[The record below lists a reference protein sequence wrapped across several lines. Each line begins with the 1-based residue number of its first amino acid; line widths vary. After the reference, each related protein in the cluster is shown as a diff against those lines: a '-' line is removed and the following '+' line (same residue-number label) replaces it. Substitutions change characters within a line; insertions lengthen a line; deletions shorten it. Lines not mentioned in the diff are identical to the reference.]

1 MRPIVQTRQLAAADP
16 NGIAEDQQLGAAGDL
31 ALDGA
36 LVDSAGVAQLGTQRQ
51 VIFESAGNI
60 ATVVFTITGTND
72 SGSPVSETVTGI
84 NASTVATVQSF
95 RTVTQITADASF
107 ASDVEVG
114 TNGVGASQPVPL
126 DQYISPFNVTLGLI
140 ITGTV
145 DVTAQYTFADVFN
158 DAPETWAWFDHPD
171 LTNTVGNDEGTFI
184 SPVSACRLL
193 TNSGTGEAILRIA
206 QAGLT

>member
-1 MRPIVQTRQLAAADP
+1 MRPIVQTRQLAAAVA
-16 NGIAEDQQLGAAGDL
+16 NGVALDQQLGAAGDL
-31 ALDGA
+31 TLNGSF
-36 LVDSAGVAQLGTQRQ
+36 VDSDGVAQLGTQRQ

-60 ATVVFTITGTND
+60 ATVVFTITGTDD
-72 SGSPVSETVTGI
+72 SGAIISEDVTGI
-84 NASTVATVQSF
+84 NASTVPTTLNYA
-95 RTVTQITADASF
+95 TVTQIAADAAF

-114 TNGVGASQPVPL
+114 TNSIGASQTVPL

-140 ITGTV
+140 ISGVV
-145 DVTAQYTFADVFN
+145 DVTVQYTFDDVFG
-158 DAPETWAWFDHPD
+158 DFPGPHTWLDHPD
-171 LTNTVGNDEGTFI
+171 LTNAVGTSEGTFI